1 MFQCQLLG
9 NYESIFCNIEE
20 VAELSGRLAEA
31 LKSAGGA
38 ESTNE
43 GAGSVGGVFKQFSAE
58 IGDVYGTYCKGHD
71 SASQLLE
78 KVGVVRWVWSVI
90 ISLDTQD

>member
-20 VAELSGRLAEA
+20 VADLSGRLAKA
-31 LKSAGGA
+31 LKSAGGT
-38 ESTNE
+38 ESTSE
-43 GAGSVGGVFKQFSAE
+43 GAGSVGVIFKQFTAQ
-58 IGDVYGTYCKGHD
+58 IRDVYATYCKGHD

-78 KVGVVRWVWSVI
+78 KVGVIRLVWVWLTHSI
-90 ISLDTQD
+90 